1 MQQLKCT
8 SCTTLNQP
16 GETVCRECGASLIAT
31 SVVTPIA
38 TVAPVAAFAADAAVV
53 PVAHIA
59 PVAPIVERAPV
70 MIIDRGMSDQAKIL
84 TALFSIIGLVLIG
97 VAFYAWSES
106 NRSEDQL
113 ERARTERSDRSAGI
127 ATPVAAPAATPTV
140 IVTTPAPT
148 SSTTGPAPDVVAA
161 SHQEVAAY
169 VSNAE
174 PLLREWR
181 NGVTFVESAEAA
193 QIAQTVSTLRD
204 LEGRIADLT
213 PPAAAVGVHRR
224 LMTSMRNM
232 LIEITSAAAGRTAFA
247 NSEGYVAARKAF
259 DTAVQECTSLRSAVS

>member
-38 TVAPVAAFAADAAVV
+38 TVAPVAAVV

-70 MIIDRGMSDQAKIL
+70 MIVDRGMSDQAKIL
-84 TALFSIIGLVLIG
+84 TALFSIVGLVLIG

-113 ERARTERSDRSAGI
+113 ERARTERLGRPDRTAGI
-127 ATPVAAPAATPTV
+127 AAPVAAPAATPTV
-140 IVTTPAPT
+140 IVTPPAPT
-148 SSTTGPAPDVVAA
+148 GSTTGPAPDVVAA

-204 LEGRIADLT
+204 LEGRIADLPT
-213 PPAAAVGVHRR
+213 RAAGVGIHSRR
-224 LMTSMRNM
+224 MTAMRNM
-232 LIEITSAAAGRTAFA
+232 VIEITCGAAGRT
-247 NSEGYVAARKAF
+247 
-259 DTAVQECTSLRSAVS
+259 

>member
-31 SVVTPIA
+31 SVVTPVA
-38 TVAPVAAFAADAAVV
+38 AVAPVAAVV

-70 MIIDRGMSDQAKIL
+70 MIVDRGMSDQAKIL
-84 TALFSIIGLVLIG
+84 TALFSIVGLVLIG

-181 NGVTFVESAEAA
+181 DGVTFVESAEAA

-259 DTAVQECTSLRSAVS
+259 DEAVQECTSLRSAVS